1 MPLGKMS
8 YAKKEE
14 TFRNYVPYISK
25 ILKKY
30 DKQKGIIHTNSF
42 ELSKWIQD
50 KVNEPRLVF
59 HESSNKDDVLR
70 AHFESEEPTVIVS
83 PSVGTGVSFDHDK
96 SRFQV
101 IAKVPY
107 PSLASQKNKMRQS
120 NNPEW
125 YSWKTVC
132 TLLQMTGR
140 SVRSMNDYADTII
153 IDGSFSDVLR
163 FSSHY
168 IPEWIQSSIK
178 KIESKVV

>member
-1 MPLGKMS
+1 
-8 YAKKEE
+8 
-14 TFRNYVPYISK
+14 
-25 ILKKY
+25 
-30 DKQKGIIHTNSF
+30 
-42 ELSKWIQD
+42 
-50 KVNEPRLVF
+50 
-59 HESSNKDDVLR
+59 
-70 AHFESEEPTVIVS
+70 
-83 PSVGTGVSFDHDK
+83 
-96 SRFQV
+96 
-101 IAKVPY
+101 
-107 PSLASQKNKMRQS
+107 MRQS

-125 YSWKTVC
+125 YAWKTVC